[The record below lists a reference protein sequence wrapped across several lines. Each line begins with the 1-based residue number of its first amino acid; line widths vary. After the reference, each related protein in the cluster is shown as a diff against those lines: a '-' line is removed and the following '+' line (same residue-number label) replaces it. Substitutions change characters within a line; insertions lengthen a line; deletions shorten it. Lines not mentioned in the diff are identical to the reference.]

1 MTAAPIDIP
10 LDDRGAPDLQLL
22 VRKLGEAAAK
32 ARGEAYAPAHNP
44 AHAGYPRIT
53 PAIWQAFDAAM
64 AEYQRACRAGLAS
77 AAPSNAGTRRR
88 PPSAEFTR
96 QRLPNHRGH
105 ELKHDRIR
113 VPAVVAP
120 RLCLSDSMIER
131 LAVLLEARPQGLAFV
146 ADELARLFL
155 NMKRYSNGH
164 DNEFWLEAWN
174 GKNFIVE
181 RQGRPPVVLD
191 YLLVGVTGGFLPTSA
206 RLSRRRRWHVC
217 AVLLCVAGRTG
228 THAAFNEV
236 SD

>member
-32 ARGEAYAPAHNP
+32 ARGEAYDPAHNP

-88 PPSAEFTR
+88 PPSAEFLQPLPGERDVTR

-120 RLCLSDSMIER
+120 T
-131 LAVLLEARPQGLAFV
+131 EATAAIQSSTGALTIYRRHNKPAPAL
-146 ADELARLFL
+146 RTIS
-155 NMKRYSNGH
+155 SN
-164 DNEFWLEAWN
+164 E
-174 GKNFIVE
+174 
-181 RQGRPPVVLD
+181 Q
-191 YLLVGVTGGFLPTSA
+191 
-206 RLSRRRRWHVC
+206 
-217 AVLLCVAGRTG
+217 
-228 THAAFNEV
+228 
-236 SD
+236 

>member
-32 ARGEAYAPAHNP
+32 ARGEAYDPRHNP

-105 ELKHDRIR
+105 KLKHDRIR
-113 VPAVVAP
+113 
-120 RLCLSDSMIER
+120 
-131 LAVLLEARPQGLAFV
+131 G
-146 ADELARLFL
+146 
-155 NMKRYSNGH
+155 
-164 DNEFWLEAWN
+164 
-174 GKNFIVE
+174 
-181 RQGRPPVVLD
+181 
-191 YLLVGVTGGFLPTSA
+191 
-206 RLSRRRRWHVC
+206 RLSSR
-217 AVLLCVAGRTG
+217 
-228 THAAFNEV
+228 
-236 SD
+236 

>member
-32 ARGEAYAPAHNP
+32 ARGEAYDPAHNP

-105 ELKHDRIR
+105 ELLTFKHDRIR

-120 RLCLSDSMIER
+120 TEATAAIQSSTGALTIYRRHNKPALGPPDDFLER
-131 LAVLLEARPQGLAFV
+131 AVV
-146 ADELARLFL
+146 AWPAPVHISAAGCDE
-155 NMKRYSNGH
+155 S
-164 DNEFWLEAWN
+164 
-174 GKNFIVE
+174 
-181 RQGRPPVVLD
+181 RQGRR
-191 YLLVGVTGGFLPTSA
+191 GC
-206 RLSRRRRWHVC
+206 RC
-217 AVLLCVAGRTG
+217 AYR
-228 THAAFNEV
+228 
-236 SD
+236 SDRNRQYGENRNYCQRQE